1 MTKKSNRNA
10 GPVDAVRTSEEV
22 NSVIDAAAVMVERGR
37 SKFPGMTYEEG
48 VRAALD
54 WILGNIDDHP
64 MED

>member
-1 MTKKSNRNA
+1 MTKKSKYNA
-10 GPVDAVRTSEEV
+10 GPVDTVRTPEEV
-22 NSVIDAAAVMVERGR
+22 NSVIDAAAVMIERGR

-54 WILGNIDDHP
+54 WLLGSIDDHP

>member
-1 MTKKSNRNA
+1 MAKKKSNPDPVAVTRTQEE
-10 GPVDAVRTSEEV
+10 VDAVVDT
-22 NSVIDAAAVMVERGR
+22 AAEKINQGR

-54 WILGNIDDHP
+54 WITGNIDDHP